1 MDVVVDGIVEVFLE
15 SVLNDVGWCIGRSL
29 SRVVDILVE
38 NISVGYVFIA
48 LESLK
53 LWGSN
58 VKPQLEEG
66 MHRQAV

>member
-15 SVLNDVGWCIGRSL
+15 SFLNDVDWSIGRSL
-29 SRVVDILVE
+29 SSVVDILIE

-48 LESLK
+48 LESLNTR
-53 LWGSN
+53 GSN
-58 VKPQLEEG
+58 VKPHLEEG